1 MSNNNL
7 QSYPMVVIKLIIPSD
22 THATFML
29 GGIAVCK
36 KPSPVE
42 KQLGTLQNTVRN
54 LHAVTIESDWNAV
67 PLSENLT
74 QLYHGCRS
82 VDHNLTL
89 LATKRIEQ
97 ILTERP
103 QRHFITEQYNLQPG
117 VYTVST
123 LSTLEKLQ
131 ERIPDRL
138 CNFIHNEETA
148 SFLSHLWNTPISCCS
163 VHDFTFYPGDV
174 IYHLT
179 PIRRGTPEWN
189 ITIDT
194 IVNLNIVKAQDKYYM
209 SSGPDRVLW
218 KIKELRE
225 YESMERFANSRILLP
240 EILYE

>member
-1 MSNNNL
+1 M
-7 QSYPMVVIKLIIPSD
+7 
-22 THATFML
+22 
-29 GGIAVCK
+29 CK

-42 KQLGTLQNTVRN
+42 KQFGTLQNAVRN
-54 LHAVTIESDWNAV
+54 LHTVTMESDWNTL

-97 ILTERP
+97 ILAERP
-103 QRHFITEQYNLQPG
+103 QRYFITEQYSLPPS
-117 VYTVST
+117 VYTVNT

-131 ERIPDRL
+131 ERVPNRL
-138 CNFIHNEETA
+138 CNFIHREETA
-148 SFLSHLWNTPISCCS
+148 AFLSALWNTPISCCLERE
-163 VHDFTFYPGDV
+163 FTFYPGDV

-179 PIRRGTPEWN
+179 PIRWTSEWS
-189 ITIDT
+189 IRVDT

-225 YESMERFANSRILLP
+225 YESVERFANSRILLP
-240 EILYE
+240 EIIYE

>member
-174 IYHLT
+174 IYHT
-179 PIRRGTPEWN
+179 N
-189 ITIDT
+189 
-194 IVNLNIVKAQDKYYM
+194 
-209 SSGPDRVLW
+209 SSRNSGVEHHDRYDCEFEHRESARQVLHVV
-218 KIKELRE
+218 R
-225 YESMERFANSRILLP
+225 S
-240 EILYE
+240 

>member
-1 MSNNNL
+1 M
-7 QSYPMVVIKLIIPSD
+7 
-22 THATFML
+22 
-29 GGIAVCK
+29 CK

-42 KQLGTLQNTVRN
+42 KQFGTLQNAVRN
-54 LHAVTIESDWNAV
+54 LHTVTMESDWNTL

-97 ILTERP
+97 ILAERP
-103 QRHFITEQYNLQPG
+103 QRYFITEQYSLPPS

-131 ERIPDRL
+131 ERVPNRL
-138 CNFIHNEETA
+138 CNFIHREETA
-148 SFLSHLWNTPISCCS
+148 AFLSALWNTPISCCLERE
-163 VHDFTFYPGDV
+163 FTFYPGDV

-179 PIRRGTPEWN
+179 PIRWTSEWS
-189 ITIDT
+189 IRVDT

-225 YESMERFANSRILLP
+225 YESVERFANSRILLP
-240 EILYE
+240 EIIYE

>member
-1 MSNNNL
+1 M
-7 QSYPMVVIKLIIPSD
+7 
-22 THATFML
+22 
-29 GGIAVCK
+29 CK
-36 KPSPVE
+36 KLSPVE
-42 KQLGTLQNTVRN
+42 KQLGTLQNVVRN
-54 LHAVTIESDWNAV
+54 LHAATMESDWNAV

-97 ILTERP
+97 ILTDRP
-103 QRHFITEQYNLQPG
+103 QRYFITDQYNLQPS
-117 VYTVST
+117 VYTVSA

-131 ERIPDRL
+131 ERIPNGL

-148 SFLSHLWNTPISCCS
+148 SFLSHLWNTPVPCCP
-163 VHDFTFYPGDV
+163 VRGCEFTFYPGDV

-179 PIRRGTPEWN
+179 AIRGTPGWS
-189 ITIDT
+189 ITVDT
-194 IVNLNIVKAQDKYYM
+194 IVNLNIVKAQDNYYR

-225 YESMERFANSRILLP
+225 YESVERLANSRILLL
-240 EILYE
+240 EIPYE

>member
-1 MSNNNL
+1 M
-7 QSYPMVVIKLIIPSD
+7 
-22 THATFML
+22 
-29 GGIAVCK
+29 CK

-42 KQLGTLQNTVRN
+42 KQFGTLQNAVRN
-54 LHAVTIESDWNAV
+54 LHTVTMESDWNTL

-97 ILTERP
+97 ILAERP
-103 QRHFITEQYNLQPG
+103 QRYFITEQYSLPPS

-131 ERIPDRL
+131 ERIPNGL
-138 CNFIHNEETA
+138 CNFIHHEETA
-148 SFLSHLWNTPISCCS
+148 AFLSALWNTPISCCP
-163 VHDFTFYPGDV
+163 VREFTFYPGDV

-179 PIRRGTPEWN
+179 PIRWTSEWS
-189 ITIDT
+189 IRADT

-225 YESMERFANSRILLP
+225 YESVERFANSRTLLP
-240 EILYE
+240 EIIYE